1 MSDPFDYEAFLR
13 PNYEVMALAAWA
25 GSAVAGAA
33 LAGSMDLPPEPFW
46 TFAIVAAGMAAVRGG
61 SALRNW
67 RRRSRLRGKKME
79 FTNHKRIASWCR
91 KHPDQLWLGFGFEWT
106 TEHLQRALEILNGD
120 LARFV
125 PKGPQD
131 TGAHWIHALG
141 AKERPVT
148 LPVDLVKGHTHI
160 AGTTRA
166 GKSVMFRSLISQC
179 IARREAVVIVDPKG
193 DPDMKEETRL
203 ACEAH
208 GKRFLFVHPAFP
220 ADSARLNLLRNFTR
234 GTDLAGRI
242 ASIIPSE
249 SGADPFVAFGHMALN
264 NVVQAM
270 LLIDRRPT
278 LVTLRQAL
286 ENGVDGLV
294 VKAVAAWC
302 DTVAQG
308 WESQAH
314 EYLAKAGAPDK
325 RAWAMSRFYRDRI
338 QPDHPNIDLEGLL
351 SMFAHDKEHFA
362 KMIASLLPVLAML
375 TSSELGPLFSPRG
388 DDATDPRQILDLG
401 RVIEDGNVLYVG
413 LSSLS
418 DAQVGGAI
426 GALLMADL
434 AAVAAERYNYG
445 AGDPVNIFVDEA
457 AEAANVPF
465 TQVLNKGGGAKL
477 RLYVATQTVADFA
490 ARLGS
495 QDKATQLLANFN
507 NVISLRVLDER
518 TQEYFIGNLPKTRYR
533 YLMRDQST
541 NSLTAEPTLMSGG
554 SGERLMQE
562 ESDLFPPQLL
572 SRLPNMEYLAKLANG
587 RIMKGRIPILLDQ
600 VRRA

>member
-1 MSDPFDYEAFLR
+1 MMSDPFDYEAFLR
-13 PNYEVMALAAWA
+13 PNYELTALTAWL
-25 GSAVAGAA
+25 GSAAAA
-33 LAGSMDLPPEPFW
+33 LWCAQTLDLPPQPFRL
-46 TFAIVAAGMAAVRGG
+46 FAVAAAGMAAMRGRA
-61 SALRNW
+61 ALSNRL
-67 RRRSRLRGKKME
+67 RRARLRGKRVAFIDHE
-79 FTNHKRIASWCR
+79 RIAAWCR
-91 KHPDQLWLGFGFEWT
+91 RHPDQLWLGWGFEWT
-106 TEHLQRALEILNGD
+106 ATHLQRAMEILNND
-120 LARFV
+120 LTRFV
-125 PKGPQD
+125 PKGSRD
-131 TGAHWIHALG
+131 TGAHWIHAL
-141 AKERPVT
+141 ERRERALM
-148 LPVDLVKGHTHI
+148 LPADLAKGHTLI

-179 IARREAVVIVDPKG
+179 VARGEPVVIIDPKG
-193 DPDMKEETRL
+193 DPDMKEETRR
-203 ACEAH
+203 ACAAH

-220 ADSARLNLLRNFTR
+220 SESARINLLRNFTR

-264 NVVQAM
+264 NVVQAL

-286 ENGVDGLV
+286 ETGVDGLV

-302 DTVAQG
+302 DRVATG
-308 WESQAH
+308 WESSAH
-314 EYLAKAGAPDK
+314 EYLAKANSPDK

-338 QPDHPNIDLEGLL
+338 QAEHPNIDLEGLL
-351 SMFAHDKEHFA
+351 SMFAHDREHFA

-388 DDATDPRQILDLG
+388 DDAEDPRPILDLG
-401 RVIEDGNVLYVG
+401 RVIGEGNVLYVG

-445 AGDPVNIFVDEA
+445 GGDPVHIFVDEA

-465 TQVLNKGGGAKL
+465 AQVLNKGGGAKL

-507 NVISLRVLDER
+507 NVIALRVLDER
-518 TQEYFIGNLPKTRYR
+518 TQEYIIGNLPQTRYR

-541 NSLTAEPTLMSGG
+541 NALSTEPALSSGG

-562 ESDLFPPQLL
+562 EAELFPPQLL
-572 SRLPNMEYLAKLANG
+572 GRLPNG
-587 RIMKGRIPILLDQ
+587 RIVKGRIPILLD
-600 VRRA
+600 RDHRG

>member
-13 PNYEVMALAAWA
+13 PNYEVAAFAAWA
-25 GSAVAGAA
+25 GSAAVAAWVGQ
-33 LAGSMDLPPEPFW
+33 LTGLPPEPFW
-46 TFAIVAAGMAAVRGG
+46 LFAAAAAAMAAFRGRG
-61 SALRNW
+61 ALANRA
-67 RRRSRLRGKKME
+67 RRSRLRGKPVA
-79 FTNHKRIASWCR
+79 FTDHRRIAAWVKR
-91 KHPDQLWLGFGFEWT
+91 HPDRIWLGWGFEWT
-106 TEHLQRALEILNGD
+106 AAHLQRAQEILNED
-120 LARFV
+120 LSRFV
-125 PKGPQD
+125 PTGPHD
-131 TGAHWIHALG
+131 TGAHWIHALERR
-141 AKERPVT
+141 ERPVT
-148 LPVDLVKGHTHI
+148 LPVDLTKGHTLI

-179 IARREAVVIVDPKG
+179 IARGEAVVIVDPKG

-203 ACEAH
+203 ACAAH

-220 ADSARLNLLRNFTR
+220 SESARINLLRNFTR

-294 VKAVAAWC
+294 VRAVAAWC
-302 DTVAQG
+302 DAVAPTWG
-308 WESQAH
+308 SQAH
-314 EYLAKAGAPDK
+314 EYLARANSLDK

-338 QPDHPNIDLEGLL
+338 QPNHPNIDLEGLL
-351 SMFAHDKEHFA
+351 SMFAHDREHFA

-388 DDATDPRQILDLG
+388 DDVEDPRPILDLG
-401 RVIEDGNVLYVG
+401 RVIGEGNVLYVG

-445 AGDPVNIFVDEA
+445 VGDPVNIFVDEA

-495 QDKATQLLANFN
+495 QDKATQLLANLN
-507 NVISLRVLDER
+507 NVIALRVLDER
-518 TQEYFIGNLPKTRYR
+518 TQEYIIGNLPKTRYR
-533 YLMRDQST
+533 YLMRDQS
-541 NSLTAEPTLMSGG
+541 NSALSAEPVLSSGG
-554 SGERLMQE
+554 QGERLMQE
-562 ESDLFPPQLL
+562 EADLFPQQLL
-572 SRLPNMEYLAKLANG
+572 GRLPNLEYLAKLANG
-587 RIMKGRIPILLDQ
+587 RVMKGRIPILVD
-600 VRRA
+600 RRGRS